1 MALEAGLGAP
11 LEQAL
16 NSVVQPK
23 LVSLGWSSEDDTS
36 LAEYIVLMLQNGKTQ
51 DQIASELSS
60 DLLPDESG
68 TLEFSKWLFDQISL
82 LRNKESQPDNNE
94 STASVPQQQAASL
107 TEDVSK
113 LQTPDPDFGG
123 TDAEMGDATG
133 APVDGI
139 V

>member
-1 MALEAGLGAP
+1 MALEAALGAP

-68 TLEFSKWLFDQISL
+68 TLEFSKWLFDQITL
-82 LRNKESQPDNNE
+82 LRNKADQSVNNQ
-94 STASVPQQQAASL
+94 STASVSQQQASSS

-113 LQTPDPDFGG
+113 LQAPDPDSVG
-123 TDAEMGDATG
+123 TDAEMGDATN
-133 APVDGI
+133 APADGT